1 MDKEPAG
8 KNLAIIA
15 YASAIFLFFHLL
27 VCIAIFGV
35 ALIMNNGKNQ
45 PFASFHIRQMFGI
58 IVSAIIVSVFASV
71 IPTGIIAVLMTAFF
85 VLLAVLGLISA
96 LRNQTDEL
104 PIVGPLF
111 QKWFNFIK

>member
-8 KNLAIIA
+8 KSIAIIA
-15 YASAIFLFFHLL
+15 YASALFLFFHLI

-35 ALIMNNGKNQ
+35 AIILNNGKNQ
-45 PFASFHIRQMFGI
+45 PFATFHLRQMFGI
-58 IVSAIIVSVFASV
+58 IAAAVIASVFASA
-71 IPTGIIAVLMTAFF
+71 IPTGIIPLLMICFF
-85 VLLAVLGLISA
+85 VLLALLGLVSA
-96 LRNQTDEL
+96 LRNQTDAL